1 MIEINNLKFSYK
13 RNKMVIDDISLNIEK
28 GYIHGLLGKNGIGK
42 TTLLKLMGGLLFP
55 NSGEIDIMGFSPMQR
70 KVGFLQEIFFLSEEF
85 EVHKM
90 SIENYV
96 KLNSVFY
103 PRFSE
108 EDFYNYLEE
117 FEITDK
123 KSNLKSLS
131 FGTKKKVIIAFGL
144 ATHARLMILDE
155 PTNGLDIP
163 SKAQFRKIILQAMNE
178 ETTIIIS
185 THQVRDLHNLIDSI
199 LIMDEKNI
207 LINSSNNEICS
218 KLYFGI
224 EKDISSVEGILYSED
239 SIGGNMFIKENTEH
253 QESNLDIELFFNAV
267 FQNKKRIKEILSNN
281 KNN

>member
-13 RNKMVIDDISLNIEK
+13 RNKMVIDDISLNIQK

-42 TTLLKLMGGLLFP
+42 TTLLKLMSGLLFP
-55 NSGEIDIMGFSPMQR
+55 NSGEIEVLGYTPMQR
-70 KVGFLQEIFFLSEEF
+70 KVGFLQDIFFLSEEF
-85 EVHKM
+85 DVYKM

-103 PRFSE
+103 PKFSE
-108 EDFYNYLEE
+108 ADFYNYLEE
-117 FEITDK
+117 FEITDR
-123 KSNLKSLS
+123 KSKLNALS

-163 SKAQFRKIILQAMNE
+163 SKAQFRKIILKAMND

-199 LIMDEKNI
+199 MIMDERNI
-207 LINSSNNEICS
+207 LINASNTEICS
-218 KLYFGI
+218 KLYFGV
-224 EKDISSVEGILYSED
+224 EKDISNIDNILYSED
-239 SIGGNMFIKENTEH
+239 NIGGNLFVRENRENL
-253 QESNLDIELFFNAV
+253 ESNLDIELFFNAV
-267 FQNKKRIKEILSNN
+267 FHNKEKIKSILSNN
-281 KNN
+281 NK

>member
-42 TTLLKLMGGLLFP
+42 TTLLKLMAGLLFP
-55 NSGEIDIMGFSPMQR
+55 NSGDIEVLGYTPMQR
-70 KVGFLQEIFFLSEEF
+70 KVGFLQDIFFLSEEF
-85 EVHKM
+85 DVYKM

-103 PRFSE
+103 PKFSE
-108 EDFYNYLEE
+108 TDFYNYLEE
-117 FEITDK
+117 FEITDR
-123 KSNLKSLS
+123 KSKLNALS

-163 SKAQFRKIILQAMNE
+163 SKAQFRKIILKAMND

-199 LIMDEKNI
+199 MIMDERNI
-207 LINSSNNEICS
+207 LINASNTEICS
-218 KLYFGI
+218 KLYFGV
-224 EKDISSVEGILYSED
+224 EKDISNIDNILYSED
-239 SIGGNMFIKENTEH
+239 NIGGNLFVRENRENL
-253 QESNLDIELFFNAV
+253 ESNLDIELFFNAV
-267 FQNKKRIKEILSNN
+267 FHNKEKIKSILSNN
-281 KNN
+281 NK

>member
-42 TTLLKLMGGLLFP
+42 TTLLKLMAGLLFP
-55 NSGEIDIMGFSPMQR
+55 NSGEIEVLGYTPMQR
-70 KVGFLQEIFFLSEEF
+70 KVGFLQDIFFLSEEF
-85 EVHKM
+85 DVYKM

-103 PRFSE
+103 PKFSE
-108 EDFYNYLEE
+108 TDFYNYLEE
-117 FEITDK
+117 FEITDR
-123 KSNLKSLS
+123 KSKLNALS

-163 SKAQFRKIILQAMNE
+163 SKAQFRKIILKAMND

-199 LIMDEKNI
+199 LIMDERNI
-207 LINSSNNEICS
+207 LINASNREITS
-218 KLYFGI
+218 KLYFGV
-224 EKDISSVEGILYSED
+224 EKDISNIDNILYSED
-239 SIGGNMFIKENTEH
+239 NIGGNLFVKENRENL
-253 QESNLDIELFFNAV
+253 ESNLDIELFFNAV
-267 FQNKKRIKEILSNN
+267 FHNKEKIKSILSNN
-281 KNN
+281 NK

>member
-13 RNKMVIDDISLNIEK
+13 RNKMVIDDISLNIQK

-42 TTLLKLMGGLLFP
+42 TTLLKLMAGLLFP
-55 NSGEIDIMGFSPMQR
+55 NSGEIEVLGYTPMQR
-70 KVGFLQEIFFLSEEF
+70 KVGFLQDIFFLSEEF
-85 EVHKM
+85 DVYKM

-103 PRFSE
+103 PKFSE
-108 EDFYNYLEE
+108 TDFYNYLEE
-117 FEITDK
+117 FEITDR
-123 KSNLKSLS
+123 KSKLNALS

-163 SKAQFRKIILQAMNE
+163 SKAQFRKIILKAMND

-199 LIMDEKNI
+199 LIMDERNI
-207 LINSSNNEICS
+207 LINASNREITS
-218 KLYFGI
+218 KLYFGV
-224 EKDISSVEGILYSED
+224 EKDISNIDNILYSED
-239 SIGGNMFIKENTEH
+239 NIGGNLFVKENRENL
-253 QESNLDIELFFNAV
+253 ESNLDIELFFNAV
-267 FQNKKRIKEILSNN
+267 FHNKEKIKSILSNN
-281 KNN
+281 NK

>member
-42 TTLLKLMGGLLFP
+42 TTLLKLMAGLLFP
-55 NSGEIDIMGFSPMQR
+55 NSGDIEVLGYTPMQR
-70 KVGFLQEIFFLSEEF
+70 KVGFLQDIFFLSEEF
-85 EVHKM
+85 DVYKM

-103 PRFSE
+103 PKFSE
-108 EDFYNYLEE
+108 TDFYNYLEE
-117 FEITDK
+117 FEITDR
-123 KSNLKSLS
+123 KSKLNALS

-163 SKAQFRKIILQAMNE
+163 SKAQFRKIILKAMND

-199 LIMDEKNI
+199 LIMDERNI
-207 LINSSNNEICS
+207 LINASNREITS
-218 KLYFGI
+218 KLYFGV
-224 EKDISSVEGILYSED
+224 EKDISNIDNILYSED
-239 SIGGNMFIKENTEH
+239 NIGGNLFVKENRENL
-253 QESNLDIELFFNAV
+253 ESNLDIELFFNAV
-267 FQNKKRIKEILSNN
+267 FHNKEKIKSILSNN
-281 KNN
+281 NK

>member
-13 RNKMVIDDISLNIEK
+13 RNKMVIDDISLNIQK

-42 TTLLKLMGGLLFP
+42 TTLLKLMSGLLFP
-55 NSGEIDIMGFSPMQR
+55 NSGDIEVLGYTPMQR
-70 KVGFLQEIFFLSEEF
+70 KVGFLQDIFFLSEEF
-85 EVHKM
+85 DVYKM

-103 PRFSE
+103 PKFSE
-108 EDFYNYLEE
+108 ADFYNYLEE
-117 FEITDK
+117 FEIRDR
-123 KSNLKSLS
+123 KSKLNALS

-163 SKAQFRKIILQAMNE
+163 SKAQFRKIILKAMND

-199 LIMDEKNI
+199 LIMDERNI
-207 LINSSNNEICS
+207 LINASNREITS
-218 KLYFGI
+218 KLYFGV
-224 EKDISSVEGILYSED
+224 EKDISNIDNILYSED
-239 SIGGNMFIKENTEH
+239 NIGGNLFVKENRENL
-253 QESNLDIELFFNAV
+253 ESNLDIELFFNAV
-267 FQNKKRIKEILSNN
+267 FHNKEKIKSILSNN
-281 KNN
+281 NK

>member
-13 RNKMVIDDISLNIEK
+13 RNKMVIDDISLNIQK

-42 TTLLKLMGGLLFP
+42 TTLLKLMAGLLFP
-55 NSGEIDIMGFSPMQR
+55 NSGEIEVLGYTPMQR
-70 KVGFLQEIFFLSEEF
+70 KVGFLQDIFFLSEEF
-85 EVHKM
+85 DVYKM

-103 PRFSE
+103 PKFSE
-108 EDFYNYLEE
+108 ADFYNYLEE
-117 FEITDK
+117 FEIRDR
-123 KSNLKSLS
+123 KSKLNALS

-163 SKAQFRKIILQAMNE
+163 SKAQFRKIILKAMND

-199 LIMDEKNI
+199 LIMDERNI
-207 LINSSNNEICS
+207 LINASNREITS
-218 KLYFGI
+218 KLYFGV
-224 EKDISSVEGILYSED
+224 EKDISNIDNILYSED
-239 SIGGNMFIKENTEH
+239 NIGGNLFVKENRENL
-253 QESNLDIELFFNAV
+253 ESNLDIELFFNAV
-267 FQNKKRIKEILSNN
+267 FHNKEKIKSILSNN
-281 KNN
+281 NK

>member
-13 RNKMVIDDISLNIEK
+13 RNKMVIDDISLNIQK

-42 TTLLKLMGGLLFP
+42 TTLLKLMAGLLFP
-55 NSGEIDIMGFSPMQR
+55 NSGDIEVLGYTPMQR
-70 KVGFLQEIFFLSEEF
+70 KVGFLQDIFFLSEEF
-85 EVHKM
+85 DVYKM

-103 PRFSE
+103 PKFSE
-108 EDFYNYLEE
+108 ADFYNYLEE
-117 FEITDK
+117 FEIRDR
-123 KSNLKSLS
+123 KSKLNALS

-163 SKAQFRKIILQAMNE
+163 SKAQFRKIILKAMND

-199 LIMDEKNI
+199 LIMDERNI
-207 LINSSNNEICS
+207 LINASNREITS
-218 KLYFGI
+218 KLYFGV
-224 EKDISSVEGILYSED
+224 EKDISNIDNILYSED
-239 SIGGNMFIKENTEH
+239 NIGGNLFVKENRENL
-253 QESNLDIELFFNAV
+253 ESNLDIELFFNAV
-267 FQNKKRIKEILSNN
+267 FHNKEKIKSILSNN
-281 KNN
+281 NK

>member
-13 RNKMVIDDISLNIEK
+13 RNKMVIDDISLNIQK

-42 TTLLKLMGGLLFP
+42 TTLLKLMAGLLFP
-55 NSGEIDIMGFSPMQR
+55 NSGDIEVLGYTPMQR
-70 KVGFLQEIFFLSEEF
+70 KVGFLQDIFFLSEEF
-85 EVHKM
+85 DVYKM

-103 PRFSE
+103 PKFSE
-108 EDFYNYLEE
+108 TDFYNYLEE
-117 FEITDK
+117 FEITDR
-123 KSNLKSLS
+123 KSKLNALS

-163 SKAQFRKIILQAMNE
+163 SKAQFRKIILKAMND

-199 LIMDEKNI
+199 MIMDERNI
-207 LINSSNNEICS
+207 LINASNREITS
-218 KLYFGI
+218 KLYFGV
-224 EKDISSVEGILYSED
+224 EKDISNIDNILYSED
-239 SIGGNMFIKENTEH
+239 NIGGNLFVKENRENL
-253 QESNLDIELFFNAV
+253 ESNLDIELFFNAV
-267 FQNKKRIKEILSNN
+267 FHNKEKIKSILSNN
-281 KNN
+281 NK